1 MKRLLGLLIAANL
14 LVLAANSGTLIN
26 LAHSSITEWSTSAG
40 SNTSSVGTEGMS
52 ENAAPSS
59 VNDSYREGL
68 AQVTRL
74 ARQAVLSS
82 FGPASYTVSAYYI
95 TPALVPAAA
104 ISGQVFSFVPT
115 TQNIGS
121 ATLRVGTL
129 AEKTIVKLSN
139 STLATGDL
147 QAGTAAMVLDGG
159 TYYHLLNPAVNTIA
173 ANSITTG
180 MIASS
185 VITLSNIAAATSGTI
200 MTWNTFGTPS
210 VVTPGILGHVL
221 TSGGPNA
228 VPQFQSVTAS
238 ILRGS
243 SITLSF
249 VAASVTHVTAHN
261 LTGMPDYI
269 DAVYV
274 ANTEECGYGTGDKVA
289 MTLDKT
295 ANLLGGVQVVK
306 TATSIKLVIGAN
318 FTYLFN
324 PTSGA
329 SCLITAA
336 NWGIHMTPYK
346 FNTN

>member
-1 MKRLLGLLIAANL
+1 MKRLLGLLIAANI

-147 QAGTAAMVLDGG
+147 QAGTAAMVVDGG

-200 MTWNTFGTPS
+200 MTWNTFGTAS
-210 VVTPGILGHVL
+210 VITPGIVGQVL
-221 TSGGPNA
+221 TSGGSNS
-228 VPQFQSVTAS
+228 VPVFQTLSPVT
-238 ILRGS
+238 RGA

-289 MTLDKT
+289 AALDKT
-295 ANLLGGVQVVK
+295 ANALGGIQVVK
-306 TATSIKLVIGAN
+306 TSTSIKLVIGTN
-318 FTYLFN
+318 FTYLFS
-324 PTSGA
+324 PTTGG
-329 SCLITAA
+329 SCLLTAA